1 MMVKI
6 LKLFGL
12 DVPARIAE
20 ARRDLER
27 RVEGAAV
34 QIKEAV
40 AIAATL
46 AILYALAALAT
57 LVACGIALLALDR
70 YVTLA
75 YGEFYGFA
83 TVAGMLIIL
92 AAILFTIALARSK
105 SWANASV
112 TASRP
117 SRALAGAADANVG
130 RATYAIADAA
140 LEETNKQESEA
151 RLRQARQ
158 NEAPSAAGIF
168 GSGLADTNV
177 PSTRVNTASDLVE
190 PLTFLLSRM
199 VRFPSTGHPVVDEL
213 VGQLR
218 LAARETTD
226 EAIEGAARTM
236 RYGNRATLVGLLGGA
251 ALLGWVLARHGH
263 IAPDRSSA

>member
-1 MMVKI
+1 MVFKI

-12 DVPARIAE
+12 DVPARIAA
-20 ARRDLER
+20 ARHDLER
-27 RVEGAAV
+27 RAADTAV

-57 LVACGIALLALDR
+57 LVACGIGLLALDR
-70 YVTLA
+70 YVALA

-83 TVAGMLIIL
+83 TVAGLLIIL
-92 AAILFTIALARSK
+92 AAILFAAALARSK
-105 SWANASV
+105 SWAE
-112 TASRP
+112 
-117 SRALAGAADANVG
+117 GAASQLSH
-130 RATYAIADAA
+130 TIASAADGNAA
-140 LEETNKQESEA
+140 LEETNKQPSEA

-158 NEAPSAAGIF
+158 NQALSAAGSGF
-168 GSGLADTNV
+168 GDTSM
-177 PSTRVNTASDLVE
+177 PSTPLNTASDLVE

-213 VGQLR
+213 VGHLR

-226 EAIEGAARTM
+226 EAIEGVARTM
-236 RYGNRATLVGLLGGA
+236 RYGNRTTLVGLLGGA
-251 ALLGWVLARHGH
+251 TLLGWVLARHGQ
-263 IAPDRSSA
+263 IAPDRDSP